1 LSLHHKIIAYS
12 NPLIQIIRIIGLK
25 IGVISPNQLR
35 VLIFHDIP
43 PEQEDAF
50 KKQLVW
56 LKKHWSIISPEKFEK
71 FISGN
76 EPIIGANLLISFDD
90 GLISNRI
97 VAEKILNPMGI
108 KAIFF
113 VVSDFVDL
121 EDNCYARQF
130 IADHIDPDIAV
141 EDVPDNWAN
150 MHWSDLQF
158 LLDKG
163 HTIGAHTRKH
173 TRLSNCHSDEE
184 LYDELIVS
192 AECIKKNLGVDVK
205 HFAFTFGDIDSFS
218 EKALSVARNEYQY
231 IYSGIRGDNA
241 QSLSPLSICRD
252 SAATQLENYEYTLFD
267 NNLLAAFLNGA
278 ADFKYKK
285 SRKLLDSWI

>member
-1 LSLHHKIIAYS
+1 M
-12 NPLIQIIRIIGLK
+12 IRIIGLK
-25 IGVISPNQLR
+25 IGVISPNHLR

-71 FISGN
+71 LISGN

-97 VAEKILNPMGI
+97 VAEKILKPMGI

-121 EDNCYARQF
+121 EDNSHARQF
-130 IADHIDPDIAV
+130 IADHIAPDIAI

-150 MHWSDLQF
+150 MHWSDLQY
-158 LLDKG
+158 LLNTG

-173 TRLSNCHSDEE
+173 TRLSNCYTDEE

-192 AECIKKNLGVDVK
+192 AECIKKNLGVDVQ

-218 EKALSVARNEYQY
+218 EKALTVARSQYQY

-252 SAATQLENYEYTLFD
+252 SAATQSDNYEYILFE
-267 NNLLAAFLNGA
+267 NNLLAAFLNGV
-278 ADFKYKK
+278 ADIKYKK